1 MSKLVIMMTAI
12 VKVTSAR
19 RILKNGMV
27 GEPVSHEAVQPL
39 KSLADLL
46 STPDDSNAFQFGFGA
61 RRGNRAAA
69 RYTDARLEE
78 EEAEEAAEPA
88 EAAPAPAPEPAPT
101 GSVFPDDSSKY
112 PFAASVIK
120 EAQKTKELV
129 DFWAVGLYQAAAKS
143 NVLGSV
149 AKDMAA
155 LESAWSSD
163 VEFFLS
169 SPARSDSEKM
179 QMVDKLA
186 STLKFKTKEAT
197 NFVKLVTKDKEMPLS
212 RLPYI
217 IESFAEILRKS
228 YGIYFAKINTFQ
240 AFTPAQ
246 EKKLKETLEAYM
258 GAGAEVQMEFAEE
271 AALAGGFTIS
281 MEGMN
286 FDLSLK
292 SDLKRAV
299 DGIQNT
305 LEAGILAK
313 MEAQEEALKS
323 VQATHTG
330 GGGMD
335 WVEGELKKVADEVD
349 ALVSAR

>member
-27 GEPVSHEAVQPL
+27 GEPVTYEAVQPL

-69 RYTDARLEE
+69 RHTDARLEE
-78 EEAEEAAEPA
+78 EAEAAEAA
-88 EAAPAPAPEPAPT
+88 EAAPEPAPEPAAS
-101 GSVFPDDSSKY
+101 GNVFPDDSSKY
-112 PFAASVIK
+112 PFAEGVIK
-120 EAQKTKELV
+120 EARKTKELV
-129 DFWAVGLYQAAAKS
+129 DFWAVGLFEGAAKS

-197 NFVKLVTKDKEMPLS
+197 NFVKLVTKDKEMPLA

-240 AFTPAQ
+240 SFTPAQ
-246 EKKLKETLEAYM
+246 EAKLKETLEAYM
-258 GAGAEVQMEFAEE
+258 GAGAEVQMEFEE
-271 AALAGGFTIS
+271 QAALAGGFTIA
-281 MEGMN
+281 MEGMS
-286 FDLSLK
+286 FDLSLR

-305 LEAGILAK
+305 IEAGILAK